1 MAAVRVAV
9 RGVSQIPFGATSS
22 PIEDPFGVSFIPV
35 AMYVDD
41 GAGVSVV
48 DVVNGGE
55 AGSRMVV
62 QAAGCTEKMTLAN
75 SDELQ
80 RRRNGVVKH
89 GLSWCGSGG
98 SMCQRQRGY
107 C

>member
-1 MAAVRVAV
+1 MRVAA
-9 RGVSQIPFGATSS
+9 RCVSHIPFGATSS
-22 PIEDPFGVSFIPV
+22 PIEDPFVVSFIPV

-41 GAGVSVV
+41 GAGGSVV

>member
-1 MAAVRVAV
+1 VRVAA
-9 RGVSQIPFGATSS
+9 RGVSQILFGATSS
-22 PIEDPFGVSFIPV
+22 PIEDPFGVSFILV

-48 DVVNGGE
+48 DIVNGGE
-55 AGSRMVV
+55 ASSIMVV

-80 RRRNGVVKH
+80 RRRKGVVER

-98 SMCQRQRGY
+98 SMCERRRG
-107 C
+107 CC

>member
-1 MAAVRVAV
+1 
-9 RGVSQIPFGATSS
+9 
-22 PIEDPFGVSFIPV
+22 
-35 AMYVDD
+35 MYVDD

-48 DVVNGGE
+48 DILNGGE

-62 QAAGCTEKMTLAN
+62 QAAGCAEKMTLVN

-80 RRRNGVVKH
+80 RRRNGVVER

-98 SMCQRQRGY
+98 SMCERRRG
-107 C
+107 CC

>member
-1 MAAVRVAV
+1 MKVAA

-41 GAGVSVV
+41 GAGGSVV
-48 DVVNGGE
+48 DAVNGGE

-62 QAAGCTEKMTLAN
+62 QATGCTEKMKLAN

-80 RRRNGVVKH
+80 RRRNGVVER

-98 SMCQRQRGY
+98 SMCERRRG
-107 C
+107 CC